1 MKIGYIVR
9 ARAYD
14 INTDKYVIKDFSE
27 IFFTEK
33 EAEERLELL
42 EKHYS
47 EEYFLFYI
55 NKVNLSLVGELKIK

>member
-42 EKHYS
+42 EKYYS